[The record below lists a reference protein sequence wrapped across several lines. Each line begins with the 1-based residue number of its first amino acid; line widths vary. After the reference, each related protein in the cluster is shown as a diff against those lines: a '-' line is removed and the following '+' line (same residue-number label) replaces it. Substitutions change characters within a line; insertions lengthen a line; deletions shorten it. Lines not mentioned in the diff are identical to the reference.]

1 MPHAVHCHS
10 LTKSYATTAQ
20 PVRALRGVDL
30 TVEEGELLMLVGPS
44 GCGKTTLISIIAGI
58 LSEDS
63 GDCTVLG
70 ERWSGMSSSQR
81 AAFRARHIGF
91 VFQQFHLIPTLTLA
105 ANVSIPL
112 LLQGVDQRAAQRHA
126 CLALEQVGLAGRQGD
141 LPRALS
147 GGQQQ
152 RVAIARALVHDP
164 RLIVCDEPTSALDH
178 DTGQQILTLLRGL
191 TASQRRTLL
200 IVTHDNRI
208 YSYADRIA
216 TMDDGSIQSISTTR
230 KDPPHA

>member
-10 LTKSYATTAQ
+10 LTKSYPTTAQ

-63 GDCTVLG
+63 GSCTVLG
-70 ERWSGMSSSQR
+70 QQWSRMSSSEC
-81 AAFRARHIGF
+81 AAFRAHHIGF

-112 LLQGVDQRAAQRHA
+112 LLQGVDQRTAQRHA